1 MSEAMDLAARG
12 ASALSASNFDEA
24 ISQYTKAISLN
35 PKAVDYYIKRSTAY
49 QRASPPDHQAALH
62 DAEIALVLAVK
73 RAKREL
79 IAQAQ
84 HRRAI
89 ALYHLERYG
98 DAQFVFEI
106 FKKLDPKDKTLPIW
120 EAKLKGKIKELAED
134 DEKMKVTV
142 KEIPDIELPA
152 PEAARAPATAA
163 ATSAEKANGSTAQ
176 PPSASA
182 SASTPTAA
190 GVVQT
195 PPSKI
200 KHDWYQNNDTV
211 YLSLLA
217 KGVPKDKATINI
229 EERAI
234 SISFPTI
241 TSDFDFTLD
250 PLFAPINKSASS
262 YNITP
267 HKVELVLKKATPGVK
282 WKSLEAPAAAPDEP
296 ASITTPGSAS
306 QDKPSLPTRP
316 AAPGAPPAYPT
327 SSRTGPKNWD
337 KLARDLTTAKPTKPS
352 TSSSNPSNAAGT
364 EDEPEDDPSWTQE
377 DDFESGDPAHSF
389 FKQLYANANEDTRRA
404 MMKSYYESNG
414 TALSTDWNEVGKGPV
429 QTTPPEG
436 MVAKKWGE

>member
-12 ASALSASNFDEA
+12 ASALSASNFHEA

-98 DAQFVFEI
+98 DAQFVFDI

-120 EAKLKGKIKELAED
+120 EAKLKGKVKELAED

-142 KEIPDIELPA
+142 KEIPDIELPT
-152 PEAARAPATAA
+152 PEAAKAPANGA
-163 ATSAEKANGSTAQ
+163 ATSAEKANGSAAQTSTAAT
-176 PPSASA
+176 PA
-182 SASTPTAA
+182 PTAA

-200 KHDWYQNNDTV
+200 KHDWYQNNDAV

-229 EERAI
+229 EERAV

-250 PLFAPINKSASS
+250 PLFAPINASASS

-267 HKVELVLKKATPGVK
+267 NKVELVLKKATPGTK
-282 WKSLEAPAAAPDEP
+282 WKSLEAPAAAPNESAP
-296 ASITTPGSAS
+296 TTASISVS
-306 QDKPSLPTRP
+306 QAQPSLPARP
-316 AAPGAPPAYPT
+316 AAPDAPPAYPT

-352 TSSSNPSNAAGT
+352 TDASSNPSTKAAA
-364 EDEPEDDPSWTQE
+364 EDEPEDDPAWTQE
-377 DDFESGDPAHSF
+377 DDFESGDPAQSF
-389 FKQLYANANEDTRRA
+389 FKQLYANANPDTRRA

-429 QTTPPEG
+429 QTSPPDG
-436 MVAKKWGE
+436 MVARKWGE

>member
-176 PPSASA
+176 PPQH
-182 SASTPTAA
+182 PHPHPH
-190 GVVQT
+190 Q
-195 PPSKI
+195 
-200 KHDWYQNNDTV
+200 Q
-211 YLSLLA
+211 
-217 KGVPKDKATINI
+217 
-229 EERAI
+229 
-234 SISFPTI
+234 
-241 TSDFDFTLD
+241 
-250 PLFAPINKSASS
+250 PLESCRR
-262 YNITP
+262 
-267 HKVELVLKKATPGVK
+267 
-282 WKSLEAPAAAPDEP
+282 
-296 ASITTPGSAS
+296 
-306 QDKPSLPTRP
+306 RP
-316 AAPGAPPAYPT
+316 Q
-327 SSRTGPKNWD
+327 R
-337 KLARDLTTAKPTKPS
+337 
-352 TSSSNPSNAAGT
+352 
-364 EDEPEDDPSWTQE
+364 
-377 DDFESGDPAHSF
+377 
-389 FKQLYANANEDTRRA
+389 
-404 MMKSYYESNG
+404 
-414 TALSTDWNEVGKGPV
+414 
-429 QTTPPEG
+429 
-436 MVAKKWGE
+436 